1 MTDLEGL
8 MELADVAQQENQGN
22 AMQTLSDL
30 AKEQMKLEARVE
42 RLSEQLSLAKKQ
54 LLKVSGE
61 LIPELMAQS
70 GLSEVRLGTGEKVI
84 IKKGLSVSYKQ
95 EDRFRLFEFLK
106 EHNAGSLIKT
116 KFDVGK
122 LDDAVMEEV
131 FTFLDEKVGTYDT
144 DQRVHPQTLEKFFR
158 DLTAV
163 NATEEERQKLY
174 GEGKIMNIEELPEFL
189 KVYTYAQTKIE
200 L

>member
-1 MTDLEGL
+1 
-8 MELADVAQQENQGN
+8 
-22 AMQTLSDL
+22 MQTLSEL
-30 AKEQMKLEARVE
+30 AKEQIALEERVAKLT
-42 RLSEQLSLAKKQ
+42 EQLSNAKKQ

-163 NATEEERQKLY
+163 NATDEERQKLY

-189 KVYTYAQTKIE
+189 KVYTYSQTKIE